1 MLLKISALLA
11 KLRAKL
17 DEKGQGMVE
26 YALILAAVAIIAV
39 VAIWGGSDATGPT
52 DNGKDLRS
60 AVKRAFTT
68 AADKVDEAQSAA
80 AAKTEGEGEGH

>member
-39 VAIWGGSDATGPT
+39 VAIWGGGTGAKT
-52 DNGKDLRS
+52 GKDLKS
-60 AVKRAFTT
+60 AVTSAFET
-68 AADKVDEAQSAA
+68 AADKVTTAQSDQS
-80 AAKTEGEGEGH
+80 KQ